1 MTSTRPDSTCPDSTP
16 GKLLPSTIASR
27 NVRIF
32 LKLDDSHESVD
43 LTEVA
48 TSADTPG
55 SAAPS
60 GASRN
65 VASPESP
72 EAPLA

>member
-32 LKLDDSHESVD
+32 MKLEDPQELYDLTEAAAATIANRNVRIFLKLDDSHE
-43 LTEVA
+43 
-48 TSADTPG
+48 
-55 SAAPS
+55 
-60 GASRN
+60 
-65 VASPESP
+65 
-72 EAPLA
+72 